1 MRTIKVNGARL
12 AFIDEGEGAPVLLL
26 HGLGGSADD
35 WRLQRAEFA
44 ARYRV
49 IIPDLRGFGASE
61 RREPFTIPQHAR
73 DMAALLEALGIRRAH
88 VIGLSMGGAIAI
100 ELAYRAPGQVA
111 ALVLA
116 NTAPGFLL
124 TNWQRRRMA
133 FKRVLVAAFFGV
145 GAVARL
151 FSQKLFPARH
161 QGRLRRRQIQ
171 RASQTSRWVYLAS
184 LRALTRWNGEK
195 RLGAVAAPTLG
206 DRCRIRLHAHGR
218 KTPLGGPDPGSA
230 VRRDLRQPPSQRA
243 GFPGALQPG
252 SPLVPGRAG
261 PRLSCDSAWREET
274 GSTHPARRSHHVQV
288 HTDCCGAGAAAG
300 GRRHSPT

>member
-1 MRTIKVNGARL
+1 MRTIQVNGARL
-12 AFIDEGEGAPVLLL
+12 AFIDEGQGAPVLLL

-49 IIPDLRGFGASE
+49 IIPDLRGYGASE

-73 DMAALLEALGIRRAH
+73 DMAALLAALGIRRAH

-100 ELAYRAPGQVA
+100 EFACRSPGSVA

-133 FKRVLVAAFFGV
+133 LKRALVATFFGV

-151 FSQKLFPARH
+151 FSQRMFPARH
-161 QGRLRRRQIQ
+161 QGRLRRRQIK

-184 LRALTRWNGEK
+184 LRALTRWNGEE
-195 RLGAVAAPTLG
+195 RLGAIAAPTLVIG
-206 DRCRIRLHAHGR
+206 AEFDITSTAEKRRWAALI
-218 KTPLGGPDPGSA
+218 PGSRFVEIKGSRHHSEQDSP
-230 VRRDLRQPPSQRA
+230 VR
-243 GFPGALQPG
+243 FN
-252 SPLVPGRAG
+252 
-261 PRLSCDSAWREET
+261 REVLEFLDAQM
-274 GSTHPARRSHHVQV
+274 P
-288 HTDCCGAGAAAG
+288 D
-300 GRRHSPT
+300 

>member
-1 MRTIKVNGARL
+1 MRTIQVNGARL
-12 AFIDEGEGAPVLLL
+12 AVIDEGQGAPVLLL

-49 IIPDLRGFGASE
+49 VIPDLRGYGASE

-73 DMAALLEALGIRRAH
+73 DMAALLAALGIRRAH
-88 VIGLSMGGAIAI
+88 VVGLSMGGAIAI
-100 ELAYRAPGQVA
+100 ELAYRSPESVA

-124 TNWQRRRMA
+124 SNWQRRRMA
-133 FKRVLVAAFFGV
+133 WKRALVATFFGV

-151 FSQKLFPARH
+151 FSQTMFPGRH

-195 RLGAVAAPTLG
+195 RLAVIACPTLVIG
-206 DRCRIRLHAHGR
+206 AEFDL
-218 KTPLGGPDPGSA
+218 TGSA
-230 VRRDLRQPPSQRA
+230 EKRRWTALI
-243 GFPGALQPG
+243 PGARFVEIKG
-252 SPLVPGRAG
+252 SRHHSEQDSPVRFNREVLDFLDGQVP
-261 PRLSCDSAWREET
+261 D
-274 GSTHPARRSHHVQV
+274 
-288 HTDCCGAGAAAG
+288 
-300 GRRHSPT
+300 